1 VGTGS
6 QEDGAAPRAVDRV
19 MSRLGKALALFSAV
33 VLWAAALGF
42 VLFSANVMRT
52 PVSAAGKADA
62 IVVLTGGQSR
72 IKEGARLLKDG
83 YGARLLISGVNP
95 RTSEADLIRISGLD
109 TKTFDCCVD
118 LGYTALNTI
127 GNASETQTWA
137 KAKNYRSL
145 IVVTSNYHMPRTMVE
160 LSRTLPDLRLIPHTV
175 TPEMFDTEAWWLSP
189 VTMRNL
195 VAEYVKFL
203 PSAVRFALHRAVTP
217 FENGSV
223 ANAPALHDR
232 KT

>member
-1 VGTGS
+1 
-6 QEDGAAPRAVDRV
+6 
-19 MSRLGKALALFSAV
+19 MSRLLTTLTVMLATA
-33 VLWAAALGF
+33 LWAGAVGF
-42 VLFSANVMRT
+42 VVFAAFVMRT
-52 PVSAAGKADA
+52 PVSAVAKADG

-83 YGARLLISGVNP
+83 YGQRMLISGVNMQTGE
-95 RTSEADLIRISGLD
+95 RDLIRLSGLD
-109 TKTFDCCVD
+109 RGSFDCCVD
-118 LGYTALNTI
+118 LGYTALNTT

-137 KAKNYRSL
+137 NAHRYRSL
-145 IVVTSNYHMPRTMVE
+145 IIVTSNYHMPRSLVE
-160 LSRTLPDLRLIPHTV
+160 LSRALPETRLIPHTV
-175 TPEMFDTEAWWLSP
+175 TPATFETEVWWLSP

-203 PSAVRFALHRAVTP
+203 PSAARFALHRVLTP

-223 ANAPALHDR
+223 AAVEGARQP

>member
-1 VGTGS
+1 MAARVGAHE
-6 QEDGAAPRAVDRV
+6 QP
-19 MSRLGKALALFSAV
+19 MLRLGKALAVLAAL
-33 VLWAAALGF
+33 VLWTGALGF
-42 VLFSANVMRT
+42 VLFAANVMRA
-52 PVSAAGKADA
+52 PVAASEKADA

-83 YGARLLISGVNP
+83 FGARLLISGVN
-95 RTSEADLIRISGLD
+95 TQTGQGDLIRLSGLD
-109 TKTFDCCVD
+109 NRTFNCCVD

-137 KAKNYRSL
+137 RAHRYRSL
-145 IVVTSNYHMPRTMVE
+145 IVVTSNYHMPRTLVE
-160 LSRTLPDLRLIPHTV
+160 LSRTLPAVRLIPHTV
-175 TPEMFDTEAWWLSP
+175 TPVSFNTEAWWLSP

-217 FENGSV
+217 FGSGAVATANGGDGS
-223 ANAPALHDR
+223 R
-232 KT
+232 T

>member
-1 VGTGS
+1 MLRYWKSLTVVCAG
-6 QEDGAAPRAVDRV
+6 
-19 MSRLGKALALFSAV
+19 

-42 VLFSANVMRT
+42 VLFAANVMRQ
-52 PVSAAGKADA
+52 PVFASDKADG

-72 IKEGARLLKDG
+72 IKEGARLLTDG
-83 YGARLLISGVNP
+83 YGARLLISGVNT
-95 RTSEADLIRISGLD
+95 RTGQSDLIRLSGLD
-109 TKTFDCCVD
+109 VRTFNCCVD

-137 KAKNYRSL
+137 KANNYRSL
-145 IVVTSNYHMPRTMVE
+145 IVVTSNYHMPRTLVE
-160 LSRTLPDLRLIPHTV
+160 LSRTLPDIRLIPHTV
-175 TPEMFDTEAWWLSP
+175 TPDTFDTEAWWLSP

-203 PSAVRFALHRAVTP
+203 PSAARFALHRAVTP
-217 FENGSV
+217 FESDSL
-223 ANAPALHDR
+223 ANAPSESQS